1 MLRALVVAAIFSTWG
16 QPVWAQAV
24 GDVNSDGR
32 VDDRDL
38 QLLQRYVRGEV
49 GLTDGAISAADINS
63 DGQITQADADQLQLI
78 INAAAPAPGANV
90 LLESAYSGE
99 VIDRLTQRPLANVQV
114 EIPGA
119 GVTVTTDAQGRFQL
133 PDVPANEILTARVS
147 DYAPYSQTT
156 SSSSAPL
163 RLELE
168 RLNPNQTLVLESTVV
183 HLGDDLYSE
192 LSAGARDFQ
201 LPTQGVELTRTF
213 RLERV
218 PSQPVTLRIGS
229 LIGLDTVDAYR
240 AGQTQIPG
248 ADMSPM
254 QISLN
259 GSHIHSH
266 TTAGDNIQISLPT
279 SLLRPGLN
287 TVQIRTGQT
296 RQTQAA
302 SNVPVRLF
310 GGSLTIG
317 VPMGTGRTFVDYDDI
332 ELANVTIDLPDF

>member
-1 MLRALVVAAIFSTWG
+1 MLRVLIAAALIGIS
-16 QPVWAQAV
+16 PVWAQAV
-24 GDVNSDGR
+24 GDINGDGR
-32 VDDRDL
+32 VDARDL
-38 QLLQRYVRGEV
+38 EVLQRYLRGEI
-49 GLTDGAISAADINS
+49 GLTDGAIQAADI
-63 DGQITQADADQLQLI
+63 DGDGHITQADAAQLQQI
-78 INAAAPAPGANV
+78 INASAPAPGANV

-119 GVTVTTDAQGRFQL
+119 GITVTTDAQGRFRL

-147 DYAPYSQTT
+147 DYVPYSQTT
-156 SSSSAPL
+156 TSSSAPL

-168 RLNPNQTLVLESTVV
+168 RLNPNQTIVLESNVV

-192 LSAGARDFQ
+192 MSAGARDFR

-229 LIGLDTVDAYR
+229 LIGLDTADAYR
-240 AGQTQIPG
+240 AGQTQISG

-259 GSHIHSH
+259 GSHIHSQ
-266 TTAGDNIQISLPT
+266 TLAGDNIRIPLPT
-279 SLLRPGLN
+279 YLLRSGLN
-287 TVQIRTGQT
+287 TIQIRTGQT
-296 RQTQAA
+296 RHSRAA
-302 SNVPVRLF
+302 TNVPVRLF
-310 GGSLTIG
+310 GGGLTIG
-317 VPMGTGRTFVDYDDI
+317 VPIGTGQTFVDYDDI
-332 ELANVTIDLPDF
+332 ELANVTVELPDT